1 MSKLLL
7 EICSWFYKGAVALRH
22 RLYDWHIF
30 KSESFDIPVVCV
42 GHITVGGTGKTP
54 AAEYIIAHLSDRY
67 NIALLSRGYGRR
79 TKGYREVKRS
89 SSYLDAGDEPLQIK
103 LKFPDVPVIVCEKRA
118 EGIRRIRRE
127 HPEVD
132 LIVMDDGFQHRS
144 VAAKVNVIIVDATRP
159 VSSDKMLP
167 AGSLR
172 DIPSRLRA
180 AHHFIVTKCPDDMT
194 PLDQRIWR
202 KQLKQIAFQKVYFSR
217 TRPLPIRPLFEEPD
231 REQVDPGSQAV
242 LMAGIGNPR
251 VFKRDM
257 AVRYNVV
264 DTLFF
269 GDHHRYTTDDITA
282 MERLVDRHP
291 RAIILMTEK
300 DAVKLRRCKRFSE
313 RLRRALYYQPVEME
327 IIEGSDADFTGSL
340 TADIE
345 YSDRE

>member
-1 MSKLLL
+1 MFLVLQ
-7 EICSWFYKGAVALRH
+7 GAVALRH

-42 GHITVGGTGKTP
+42 GNITVGGTGKTP

-67 NIALLSRGYGRR
+67 NIALLSRGYGRH

-194 PLDQRIWR
+194 PLDQRIWAQAAS
-202 KQLKQIAFQKVYFSR
+202 KQTAFQKVYFAHTSAADKAAVRGARPRAGRSR
-217 TRPLPIRPLFEEPD
+217 LAGGAYGRHRQSARVQARHGRALQRGRHALFSATTTAIRP
-231 REQVDPGSQAV
+231 
-242 LMAGIGNPR
+242 
-251 VFKRDM
+251 
-257 AVRYNVV
+257 
-264 DTLFF
+264 
-269 GDHHRYTTDDITA
+269 TT
-282 MERLVDRHP
+282 
-291 RAIILMTEK
+291 
-300 DAVKLRRCKRFSE
+300 
-313 RLRRALYYQPVEME
+313 
-327 IIEGSDADFTGSL
+327 
-340 TADIE
+340 
-345 YSDRE
+345 